1 MPTVINTGQSL
12 TLTVGGTSRSAQ
24 ITNAQLMPAPA
35 RTRFVLIGG
44 TETQVVVDTAYT
56 LSCEVLLD
64 WDSAV
69 TGWAET
75 LWNAY
80 VSAPNTTIAFV
91 LSINGNTFTGALYP
105 EMPPAG
111 GASDAAHTWQATF
124 QVAGIPTL
132 A

>member
-1 MPTVINTGQSL
+1 MATVVNTGQSL

-24 ITNAQLMPAPA
+24 ITNAQLMPTP
-35 RTRFVLIGG
+35 TRNRYVLIGG
-44 TETQVVVDTAYT
+44 TETQVVVDTTYV

-80 VSAPNTTIAFV
+80 VSAPNTPIAFV
-91 LSINGNTFTGALYP
+91 LSSNGNTFSGNLYP
-105 EMPPAG
+105 EIPPVG
-111 GASDAAHTWQATF
+111 GSSNDVHSWSASF

>member
-1 MPTVINTGQSL
+1 MPTVVNTGQSL
-12 TLTVGGTSRSAQ
+12 SLTVGGTSRSAQ
-24 ITNAQLMPAPA
+24 VTNAQLMPAPS

-80 VSAPNTTIAFV
+80 VAAPNTAIAFV
-91 LSINGNTFTGALYP
+91 LTINGNTFTSTLYP

-111 GASDAAHTWQATF
+111 GASDAAHTWSATF
-124 QVAGIPTL
+124 QVAGTPTL